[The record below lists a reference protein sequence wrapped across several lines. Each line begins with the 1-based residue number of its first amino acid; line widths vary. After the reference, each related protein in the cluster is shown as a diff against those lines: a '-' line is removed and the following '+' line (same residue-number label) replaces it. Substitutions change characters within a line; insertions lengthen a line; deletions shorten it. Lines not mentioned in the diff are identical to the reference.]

1 MGESSV
7 KEALL
12 SSENWEQVGLHY
24 LGISLI
30 LAWYYCLWFT
40 PNFFTSTTITDN
52 AVTFPWLSTLALTGV
67 AFLVTPVIFKKIH
80 FYDHRK
86 AILVVAGIM
95 SVSTFAFGVLSFTLA
110 SPLLGLLVFPLLF
123 AACNA
128 VLWVAWGEFHAR
140 RKSNFSLSKF
150 AFIFG
155 SVILV
160 AITVSSLLPN
170 YVVDVFVALFPLASA
185 LAYMKE
191 NAELGDRE
199 LPTLLPKA
207 TRAKTSKATS
217 VISVVIFFTCAG
229 CYFNIAII
237 PVDDLLPEGLSYVIG
252 IMGAAVICLAIAI
265 VQKVMKR
272 NIASYRLLPWL
283 VVTCIV
289 ALAVFVNGNSN
300 YFNFSFVIT
309 VTLAGVF
316 EVFLI
321 AYFGSLANKG
331 HLSPVFAFAIS
342 SAIVRLGFFAGDAW
356 AVVYEHNAFLA
367 DNFTEGTSLVLLC
380 MLAAMLVPL
389 LHKENTLVQL
399 TQAPAGPSEIEEVC
413 DAAIEEFSLSKR
425 EGEILKY
432 IARGYT
438 VDNISKKLVISPYTT
453 QTHVRHIYSKMH
465 VHKRSELLD
474 YINMHRGDNNND

>member
-1 MGESSV
+1 MIDSSA
-7 KEALL
+7 KNALF
-12 SSENWEQVGLHY
+12 SSENRERVGLHY

-40 PNFFTSTTITDN
+40 PNFFTSTPITDTN
-52 AVTFPWLSTLALTGV
+52 VTFSWLSTLAFTGV
-67 AFLVTPVIFKKIH
+67 AFLVTPMAFRKIR
-80 FYDHRK
+80 FYDHQK
-86 AILVVAGIM
+86 AIPAIAGVMGVA
-95 SVSTFAFGVLSFTLA
+95 TFAFGVLGFALESPVLA
-110 SPLLGLLVFPLLF
+110 LVVFPLVF
-123 AACNA
+123 AVCNA
-128 VLWVAWGEFHAR
+128 VFWIAWGEFHAR

-155 SVILV
+155 SVMLPSAIV
-160 AITVSSLLPN
+160 ASLLPH
-170 YVVDVFVALFPLASA
+170 YVVDVFVAAFPVISA
-185 LAYMKE
+185 FAYIKE
-191 NAELGDRE
+191 NQGLGDRE

-207 TRAKTSKATS
+207 TRAKTSKATAA
-217 VISVVIFFTCAG
+217 ISIVIFFTCVG

-237 PVDDLLPEGLSYVIG
+237 PESTLLPDGLSYVLG
-252 IMGAAVICLAIAI
+252 IVGAALVCLVISI
-265 VQKVMKR
+265 VQKITKR
-272 NIASYRLLPWL
+272 SIASYRLLPWL

-289 ALAVFVNGNSN
+289 ALAVFVNGNPER
-300 YFNFSFVIT
+300 FDISFVIT

-321 AYFGSLANKG
+321 AYFGALSNKG
-331 HLSPVFAFAIS
+331 HLSPIFAFAIS
-342 SAIVRLGFFAGDAW
+342 SAIVRLGFFAGDTW
-356 AVVYEHNAFLA
+356 AVIYEHNALLA
-367 DNFTEGTSLVLLC
+367 ENFTQGTSLLLLC
-380 MLAAMLVPL
+380 VLAAMLVPL
-389 LHKENTLVQL
+389 LHKENMLVQL

-465 VHKRSELLD
+465 VYKRSELLD
-474 YINMHRGDNNND
+474 YINMHRSENND